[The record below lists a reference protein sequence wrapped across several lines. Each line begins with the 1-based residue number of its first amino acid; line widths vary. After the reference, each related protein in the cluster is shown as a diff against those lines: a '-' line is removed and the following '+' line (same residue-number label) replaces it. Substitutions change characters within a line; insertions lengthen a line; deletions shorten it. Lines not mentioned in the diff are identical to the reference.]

1 MGDLL
6 TDALCY
12 RVSPSASQMLVVPN
26 AAEKAE
32 AGGVHPGFESQRQT
46 EVRRQRCL
54 QTFRAWYQGVQEMS
68 RSLPLLITYSM
79 ITDAI

>member
-6 TDALCY
+6 TDALCH

-32 AGGVHPGFESQRQT
+32 AGGVHPGFESQT

-54 QTFRAWYQGVQEMS
+54 QMFRAWYQGVQEMS
-68 RSLPLLITYSM
+68 RSLPLLITHSM
-79 ITDAI
+79 IIDAI